1 MEASLV
7 LLQERMCWSLQ
18 DITYLNQNQRKD
30 KERNKM
36 THKTR
41 FVIYLVSSEEN
52 VVFKCSLSMFQS
64 LLNCP
69 DFTYYRSSLKQW
81 LWADYMLYEHFQQ
94 LLEKRL
100 IDFGADAV
108 HRKVELLKVKYH
120 DRQFFGLY
128 KILIMETSY
137 EYKNFCCLI
146 LPY

>member
-52 VVFKCSLSMFQS
+52 VIFTVYQCSRV
-64 LLNCP
+64 
-69 DFTYYRSSLKQW
+69 Y
-81 LWADYMLYEHFQQ
+81 
-94 LLEKRL
+94 
-100 IDFGADAV
+100 
-108 HRKVELLKVKYH
+108 
-120 DRQFFGLY
+120 
-128 KILIMETSY
+128 
-137 EYKNFCCLI
+137 
-146 LPY
+146 